1 MGAAASATARH
12 SDPREVRVP
21 PGPLGVRFRHT
32 PGIGPRVAEVP
43 ADYSFS
49 LLRVGEHVLRLDGAD
64 VSSLSSAE
72 FCDRMKAC
80 AERSRVLRVLP
91 PRTGKQDGMAT
102 RFGDAD
108 DAGGCEAKAS
118 GVVECASEPDPLED
132 SFSSVTQFEDHPSF
146 SKPDLLKDSDVN
158 LLI

>member
-49 LLRVGEHVLRLDGAD
+49 LLCVGEHVLRLDGAD

-80 AERSRVLRVLP
+80 AERSRGAPPICRGVETVAARLQHGRRGALASLRGNRLP
-91 PRTGKQDGMAT
+91 STTCLT
-102 RFGDAD
+102 R
-108 DAGGCEAKAS
+108 
-118 GVVECASEPDPLED
+118 V
-132 SFSSVTQFEDHPSF
+132 F
-146 SKPDLLKDSDVN
+146 SKSGE
-158 LLI
+158 